1 MSLLTESFPRELDLP
16 TNSTWDEAAPRDQ
29 LSAEQLANLGTL
41 AARLTPGIAP
51 ENPEQQANRENE
63 VYRLTRDPETYEVN
77 VESDITLE
85 DIERV
90 TSPEDWALI
99 QEWAEPLKGKI
110 FTFINP
116 TMEGGGVAMI
126 RPAVVHMLNLLGAK
140 AHWIVMEPLK
150 SRPEEESSISPEKP
164 LEEKPKE
171 NPFIFTKLMHNI
183 SQRMTSERITLAGKA
198 LHWKWA
204 DTQNGPVIERQEII
218 RDADFIFIDDPQ
230 PAPLFARLKK
240 ANPEAKF
247 IWRDHIDTDAD
258 LKADPSTPQGE
269 VANYIFEECGIGKVD
284 AVMTHPVKS
293 FINKKLYDKTYFTPA
308 TYDPFDE
315 LNNELSDEQETEG
328 MEFINAAIEEKNVWL
343 IANGYTPI
351 EPLSLDPNTERLT
364 QIARFCPSKAMEKAM
379 KMDVMTRQQMR
390 AQGVPEDELPEIV
403 IVGNGSQDDPDG
415 PWVFEEMLR
424 LREQY
429 PEEDRKSIIIMRLK
443 HNYTA
448 MNALMRRSSI
458 ITQTSDREGLE
469 TRVSDAIN
477 HGKPVVIS
485 NRGGIK
491 TQVVEG
497 ESGIILDFDRPDF
510 DLKRGA
516 NFMSNLLMNPDEYAK
531 MVRSTKKQS
540 ELLNKREFRTSANV
554 ARILRICNDLT
565 GHPVTTVDKKTW
577 LMSDFVA
584 ASKDD
589 KRIAA

>member
-284 AVMTHPVKS
+284 AVMTHPVES

>member
-16 TNSTWDEAAPRDQ
+16 TNSTWDETAPRDQ

-284 AVMTHPVKS
+284 AVMTHPVES